1 MVQRRQKGVSGGRG
15 EGGAGEM
22 LEQLIPSSVKI

>member
-22 LEQLIPSSVKI
+22 LEQLQCWKK